1 MKTRSAQATTVVAL
15 ALVAA
20 MLMVGCGSLTPT
32 GTPLAVSA
40 TFKDGKA
47 TVTMTGGYSL
57 SYPATLQRGNRYGA
71 GGEWMSV
78 EYGNVQTGALT
89 YQGPATVGSYPT
101 TRTSS
106 TAVTLALTVVLP
118 SGSKPSDSFASV
130 NGECTVTVTKDQ
142 PGGGE
147 ATFTCT
153 NLANTDGSV
162 KIDATGTWDYTVPPT
177 P

>member
-1 MKTRSAQATTVVAL
+1 MKTRSARSATVVGL
-15 ALVAA
+15 TLVAA
-20 MLMVGCGSLTPT
+20 ILMAGCGSSTPT
-32 GTPLAVSA
+32 GTPLEVSA
-40 TFKDGKA
+40 TFSGGAA
-47 TVTMTGGYSL
+47 TVRMTGGYSL
-57 SYPATLQRGNRYGA
+57 SYPASLQRGNRYGA
-71 GGEWMSV
+71 GGTWMSV